1 MVPEGVN
8 SLYRRFR
15 PGRFSEIKGQEHVVR
30 ALQGAVAND
39 RVVHAYLF
47 SGPRGT
53 GKTSTARILAKALNC
68 PNVID
73 GDPCNACASCV
84 AITQGASLDVGELDA
99 ASNNGVEYVRELAAS
114 AWIGTSGRHKVYIID
129 EVHMLTKASSNA
141 LLKTLE
147 EPPHGVVFVL
157 ATTDPHKVLD
167 TIKSRT
173 QHLEFRLIAP
183 DVLGEL
189 LTDVVARAKLAV
201 DEHSV
206 EVAVQR
212 AKGSARD
219 ALSALDQ
226 IVASGISSE
235 ARPDFE
241 SLFGAFAE
249 ADPVAAL
256 TQLARLAHDGWDPEQ
271 LAENLIAELRQT
283 FLLLVA
289 PDVSDLY
296 AGDRER
302 LAAWGQRL
310 GLPKTVRIIETLG
323 KTVRDMHSAPDPT
336 VVLEVAVA
344 RLTHPELDD
353 NVAALLERVTK
364 LERQIAQGGGPSAPA
379 PAPKPAAPSRPIAGL
394 QRTSSSAASAPAP
407 SAPIAKAEPVAAPVS
422 EPVPAPPVEAEVV
435 ATPEPVAPAEP
446 AGNVAELTLAEVK
459 DRIERRVMPTL
470 LRSVQALLRTSE
482 FRSFADGTLTIALQG
497 AGLKSAA
504 ERNEPGLLDAL
515 KQEFG
520 ARIPVVWAFDG
531 APTVESGRDE
541 STVLRNAEEDE
552 MTYSEMDES
561 PILTDDL
568 QKHLILENFPGAEEV
583 S

>member
-15 PGRFSEIKGQEHVVR
+15 PGRFSEIRGQEHVIR
-30 ALQGAVAND
+30 ALQGAVAHD

-84 AITQGASLDVGELDA
+84 AITQGASLDVVELDA

-114 AWIGTSGRHKVYIID
+114 AWIGTAGRHKVYIID

-183 DVLGEL
+183 NVLGEL
-189 LTDVVARAKLAV
+189 LNDVVTRAALTV
-201 DEHSV
+201 DGNSV
-206 EVAVQR
+206 DIAVQR

-226 IVASGISSE
+226 IVASGLSSDV
-235 ARPDFE
+235 RPDFE
-241 SLFGAFAE
+241 ALFAAFAE
-249 ADPVAAL
+249 SDAVAAL
-256 TQLARLAHDGWDPEQ
+256 TQLARLARDGWDPEQ
-271 LAENLIAELRQT
+271 LAENLIAELRQA

-289 PDVSDLY
+289 PEVSDLY

-302 LAAWGQRL
+302 LAAWGQQF
-310 GLPKTVRIIETLG
+310 GLPKTVRIIEALG
-323 KTVRDMHSAPDPT
+323 KTVREMHSAPDPT
-336 VVLEVAVA
+336 VVLEVTVA
-344 RLTHPELDD
+344 RLTHPELDND
-353 NVAALLERVTK
+353 VAALLERVAK
-364 LERQIAQGGGPSAPA
+364 LEKQVAQGGSAVPVAPA
-379 PAPKPAAPSRPIAGL
+379 PRTPTPSRPIAGL
-394 QRTSSSAASAPAP
+394 QRTGTAAARPTSAAPAP
-407 SAPIAKAEPVAAPVS
+407 V
-422 EPVPAPPVEAEVV
+422 
-435 ATPEPVAPAEP
+435 EPVAPVMSDEP
-446 AGNVAELTLAEVK
+446 AVATPPAAPTPVATDLSSLTLADVVA
-459 DRIERRVMPTL
+459 RIESIVMPTL
-470 LRSVQALLRTSE
+470 MRSAQALLRTSE
-482 FRSFADGTLTIALQG
+482 WRSFEGGVLTIALTG
-497 AGLKSAA
+497 SGLRSAA
-504 ERNEPGLLDAL
+504 ERIEDGLRTALD
-515 KQEFG
+515 KEFG
-520 ARIPVVWAFDG
+520 ARIQLAWTFDG
-531 APTVESGRDE
+531 VAPVDPAAPAASSVRMAEEAEVSYEEIDD
-541 STVLRNAEEDE
+541 SPVLTHDFQAHILKEAFPNAEE
-552 MTYSEMDES
+552 
-561 PILTDDL
+561 
-568 QKHLILENFPGAEEV
+568 V
-583 S
+583 

>member
-15 PGRFSEIKGQEHVVR
+15 PGRFSEIRGQEHVIR
-30 ALQGAVAND
+30 ALQGAVAHD

-84 AITQGASLDVGELDA
+84 AITQGASLDVVELDA

-114 AWIGTSGRHKVYIID
+114 AWIGTAGRHKVYIID

-183 DVLGEL
+183 NVLGEL
-189 LTDVVARAKLAV
+189 LNDVVTRAALTV
-201 DEHSV
+201 DGNSV
-206 EVAVQR
+206 DIAVQR

-226 IVASGISSE
+226 IVASGLSSDV
-235 ARPDFE
+235 RPDFE
-241 SLFGAFAE
+241 ALFAAFAE
-249 ADPVAAL
+249 SDAVAAL
-256 TQLARLAHDGWDPEQ
+256 TQLARLARDGWDPEQ
-271 LAENLIAELRQT
+271 LAENLIAELRQA

-289 PDVSDLY
+289 PEVSDLY

-302 LAAWGQRL
+302 LAAWGQQF
-310 GLPKTVRIIETLG
+310 GLPKTVRIIEALG
-323 KTVRDMHSAPDPT
+323 KTVREMHSAPDPT
-336 VVLEVAVA
+336 VVLEVTVA
-344 RLTHPELDD
+344 RLTHPELDND
-353 NVAALLERVTK
+353 VAALLERVAK
-364 LERQIAQGGGPSAPA
+364 LEKQVAQGGSAVPAAPA
-379 PAPKPAAPSRPIAGL
+379 PRTPTPSRPIAGL
-394 QRTSSSAASAPAP
+394 QRTGTAAARPTSAAPAP
-407 SAPIAKAEPVAAPVS
+407 V
-422 EPVPAPPVEAEVV
+422 
-435 ATPEPVAPAEP
+435 EPVAPVMSDEP
-446 AGNVAELTLAEVK
+446 AVATPPAAPTPVATDLSSLTLADVVA
-459 DRIERRVMPTL
+459 RIETTVMPTL
-470 LRSVQALLRTSE
+470 MRSAQALLRTSE
-482 FRSFADGTLTIALQG
+482 WRSFEGGVLTIALTG
-497 AGLKSAA
+497 SGLRSAA
-504 ERNEPGLLDAL
+504 ERIEDGLRTALD
-515 KQEFG
+515 KEFG
-520 ARIPVVWAFDG
+520 ARIQLAWTFDG
-531 APTVESGRDE
+531 VAPVDPAAPAASSVRMAEEAEVSYEEIDD
-541 STVLRNAEEDE
+541 SPVLTHDFQAHILKEAFPNAEE
-552 MTYSEMDES
+552 
-561 PILTDDL
+561 
-568 QKHLILENFPGAEEV
+568 V
-583 S
+583 